1 MLTSIRFSLRR
12 GALLSLTLALG
23 LVLAACSG
31 TTDGSDGS
39 DNSGG
44 GTIAVVDGI
53 AELSADNLE
62 FDAGT
67 ITAPAGQPFTV
78 AFTNLDSMPHNF
90 SVYVE
95 EGGDL
100 IAEGEIINGGE
111 TDEIEVDGL
120 SAGEYFFVC
129 DLHSGEMKGTLVVEG

>member
-1 MLTSIRFSLRR
+1 VLTSFRFTLRR

-23 LVLAACSG
+23 LLLAACGG
-31 TTDGSDGS
+31 TTGS
-39 DNSGG
+39 DNSSG

-53 AELSADNLE
+53 AEISADDLA
-62 FDAGT
+62 FDAAT

-78 AFTNLDSMPHNF
+78 AFANLDSMPHNF

-100 IAEGEIINGGE
+100 IAEGEIINEGE
-111 TDEIEVDGL
+111 TDEVEVEGL

-129 DLHSGEMKGTLVVEG
+129 DLHAGEMKGTIVVEG